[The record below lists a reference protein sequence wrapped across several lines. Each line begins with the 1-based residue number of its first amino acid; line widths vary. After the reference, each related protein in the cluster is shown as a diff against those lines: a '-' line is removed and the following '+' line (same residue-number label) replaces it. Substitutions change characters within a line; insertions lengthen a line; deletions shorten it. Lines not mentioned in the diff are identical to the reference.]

1 MARSDPEA
9 LVREH
14 GAFLRRLARELARGG
29 GGDGREG
36 DAEDLVQETWVQA
49 LRSPPDPTRP
59 ARPWLA
65 EVLRNLWRMRYRG
78 AGRREARE
86 ADAEALR
93 DAPVDPEQALSRAE
107 TLALLS
113 DRLTKLAE
121 PLRTTLLLRHGEGM
135 SAAAIAAL
143 QGIPSG
149 TVRWRPCRRR
159 RRRGCGSARLR
170 RSAGAH
176 PRCRRHHGHPRSG
189 ARRRVDSGAG
199 GHPAEGHRDAVGR
212 ST

>member
-121 PLRTTLLLRHGEGM
+121 PLRTTLLLRNGEGM

-143 QGIPSG
+143 QGIPAG
-149 TVRWRPCRRR
+149 TV
-159 RRRGCGSARLR
+159 
-170 RSAGAH
+170 AGD
-176 PRCRRHHGHPRSG
+176 
-189 ARRRVDSGAG
+189 RVVAVDGAG
-199 GHPAEGHRDAVGR
+199 VAQLGFDGALARIRGAEGTTVILGLVRAGG
-212 ST
+212 STAGLVVTRQKVTATP

>member
-93 DAPVDPEQALSRAE
+93 DAPVDPEQARSRAE

-121 PLRTTLLLRHGEGM
+121 PLRTTLLLRNGEGM

-143 QGIPSG
+143 QGIPAG
-149 TVRWRPCRRR
+149 TV
-159 RRRGCGSARLR
+159 
-170 RSAGAH
+170 AGD
-176 PRCRRHHGHPRSG
+176 
-189 ARRRVDSGAG
+189 RVVAVDGAG
-199 GHPAEGHRDAVGR
+199 VAQLGFDGALARIRGAEGTTVILGLVRAGG
-212 ST
+212 STAGLVVTRQKVTATP